1 MSDFL
6 RTKKPSA
13 INILEQ
19 DEDRQEWV
27 QRESPTALAQSQR
40 EHGSSES
47 RPGVFLACALV
58 QGAVRVLG
66 SILPSKMKNGFCI
79 YPQESGT
86 FHTMVA
92 DKEMAAY
99 SLGSLET
106 LPPFRATGGRVFHSF
121 VKTLLSKMRENSD
134 DRWWLWWGKWR
145 SWVAL
150 RAGTACSHNKGVFE
164 SS

>member
-1 MSDFL
+1 M
-6 RTKKPSA
+6 RTDKNESSVSHPRLLLSP
-13 INILEQ
+13 
-19 DEDRQEWV
+19 
-27 QRESPTALAQSQR
+27 RETL
-40 EHGSSES
+40 GSSES

-58 QGAVRVLG
+58 QWAVRVLG

-79 YPQESGT
+79 CPQESGT

-106 LPPFRATGGRVFHSF
+106 LPPFRTTGGRVFHSF

-134 DRWWLWWGKWR
+134 DRWWL
-145 SWVAL
+145 
-150 RAGTACSHNKGVFE
+150 
-164 SS
+164 